1 MNWKNININI
11 QNIKQ
16 ETGKAVLIAMPHNS
30 NYDGYSFWHP
40 AKLVRDGNHSYAI
53 SLGYTDDFTF
63 NLKKYGKGRYNKH
76 QVIAEQ
82 TISVK
87 EFEKAFGVMSENI
100 VAPKKDTESYLYV
113 KEPEKIEKDVE
124 VLEELKNDNGYR
136 EFVNYLESE
145 ERNKDV

>member
-16 ETGKAVLIAMPHNS
+16 ETDRAVLIAMPHNS

-40 AKLVRDGNHSYAI
+40 SKLVRDGNHSYAI

-63 NLKKYGKGRYNKH
+63 NLKKYGHGKYNKY

-87 EFEKAFGVMSENI
+87 EFEQAFGVMDENI
-100 VAPKKDTESYLYV
+100 KKPLPKNDFETHK
-113 KEPEKIEKDVE
+113 PEILEAEKVDV
-124 VLEELKNDNGYR
+124 LDELKD
-136 EFVNYLESE
+136 E
-145 ERNKDV
+145 